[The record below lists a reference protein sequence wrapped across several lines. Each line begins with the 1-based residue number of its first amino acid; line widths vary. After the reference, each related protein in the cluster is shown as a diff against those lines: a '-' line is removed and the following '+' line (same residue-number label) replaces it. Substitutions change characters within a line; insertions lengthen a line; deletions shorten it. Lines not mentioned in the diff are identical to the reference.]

1 MTQTTAAAAAW
12 LNLILNGIPIAN
24 IADDAS
30 SSPATVL
37 YVSLHTAS
45 PGVGGSQNTNEAAYT
60 SYARV
65 AVARDAGSPA
75 WTVSSNAATPG
86 APITFPT
93 ATGGSETETYM
104 GIGKSSSGAGTLLWY
119 GAISPQI
126 VVVNG
131 VPPSLT
137 TATTITAT

>member
-1 MTQTTAAAAAW
+1 MTQTTQAAAAW

-24 IADDAS
+24 IADNAS

-45 PGVGGSQNTNEAAYT
+45 PGVGGGQNTNEAGYT

-65 AVARDAGSPA
+65 SVARNSGSPF
-75 WTVSSNAATPG
+75 WTVSSNTAVPS

-93 ATGGSETETYM
+93 ATGGSETETFM
-104 GIGKSSSGAGTLLWY
+104 GIGTAISGAGHLEWF

-126 VVVNG
+126 VVVSG

-137 TATTITAT
+137 QATTITAT

>member
-1 MTQTTAAAAAW
+1 MTQTTAAAASW

-24 IADDAS
+24 LADDAGTA
-30 SSPATVL
+30 PATVL
-37 YVSLHTAS
+37 YVSLHKTS
-45 PGVGGSQNTNEAAYT
+45 PGVGGSQNTNEAGYT

-65 AVARDAGSPA
+65 AVARDAGSPF
-75 WTVSSNAATPG
+75 WTVSSNTAVPS

-93 ATGGSETETYM
+93 ASGGSETETFM
-104 GIGKSSSGAGTLLWY
+104 GIGTAISGAGNLLWY

-126 VVVNG
+126 VVTSG

-137 TATTITAT
+137 VATTITAT